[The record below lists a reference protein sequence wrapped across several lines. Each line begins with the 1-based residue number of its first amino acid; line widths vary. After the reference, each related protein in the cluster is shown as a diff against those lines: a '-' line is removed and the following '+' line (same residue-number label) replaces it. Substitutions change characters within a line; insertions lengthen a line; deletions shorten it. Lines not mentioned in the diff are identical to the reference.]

1 MAGGTPPIYG
11 ICSGCERHR
20 AVSAIKS
27 WVYCPILIFL
37 HWMHGWLREEWGVQ
51 SHPTSRRVTSAWGGS
66 MGGGQGAGCWAGRSV
81 EQCHNKP
88 HVCLPR
94 AEADR
99 GVRWDLYLGQAQ
111 VCPWRKEAVAVG
123 LCCPVLKAES
133 GVRGLCTWRQSI
145 TSRCEAAAGRA
156 AQGQAQRSIFQMQP
170 SDACSGFGAGLLTY
184 ERRGLVGGSSLAQAL
199 AADGFPP
206 ERHCTGL
213 CAPRLLGRQLEPAL
227 GSVAGGWGAPR
238 DLHSWGCLRGSSPGV
253 APETS
258 NPWGT

>member
-1 MAGGTPPIYG
+1 
-11 ICSGCERHR
+11 
-20 AVSAIKS
+20 
-27 WVYCPILIFL
+27 
-37 HWMHGWLREEWGVQ
+37 
-51 SHPTSRRVTSAWGGS
+51 
-66 MGGGQGAGCWAGRSV
+66 
-81 EQCHNKP
+81 
-88 HVCLPR
+88 
-94 AEADR
+94 
-99 GVRWDLYLGQAQ
+99 
-111 VCPWRKEAVAVG
+111 
-123 LCCPVLKAES
+123 
-133 GVRGLCTWRQSI
+133 
-145 TSRCEAAAGRA
+145 
-156 AQGQAQRSIFQMQP
+156 MQP